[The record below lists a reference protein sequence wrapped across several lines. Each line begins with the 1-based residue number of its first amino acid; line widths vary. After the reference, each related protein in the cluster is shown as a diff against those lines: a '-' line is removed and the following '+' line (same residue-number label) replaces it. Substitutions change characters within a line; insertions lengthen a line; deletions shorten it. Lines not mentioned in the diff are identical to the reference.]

1 MCVITVRCSVI
12 IRTFTRVYVSTA
24 DLTLKKFFF
33 TISPVS
39 GYMKTKKRHFT
50 LFCIKIAWNA
60 LLHPWFFWPL
70 CKSSS
75 GLHPEHSER
84 SQTSCWLCLAAV
96 PLLGLTGWQEGDG
109 SWSTHYLITVA
120 WHWVL
125 FLTALQACHHTLTQS
140 RYITQL
146 ITTTAKKQKILWN
159 KHVF

>member
-1 MCVITVRCSVI
+1 MW
-12 IRTFTRVYVSTA
+12 A
-24 DLTLKKFFF
+24 PLTWHLKIFFSQF
-33 TISPVS
+33 HQSQATW
-39 GYMKTKKRHFT
+39 KKKKKRHFT

-75 GLHPEHSER
+75 GLRPEHSER